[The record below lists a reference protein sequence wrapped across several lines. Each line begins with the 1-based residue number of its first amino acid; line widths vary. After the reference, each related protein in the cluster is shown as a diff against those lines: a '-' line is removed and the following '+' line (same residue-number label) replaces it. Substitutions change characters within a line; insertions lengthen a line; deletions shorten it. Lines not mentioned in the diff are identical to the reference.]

1 MRPIIENIFEKC
13 YENLFGFI
21 ISIILS
27 SIVIGSASYLIF
39 DARSELHRISKS
51 EPNYEKVI
59 SELTFFN
66 EMWKVSHSGWFS
78 PSLGNIEK
86 LGFLIDGLVKLRCSS
101 ILNPSVKTIT
111 TTFFSESISQ
121 LSMQRAKI
129 AGFYFNNE
137 KFKKQQSSLIE
148 YHDSLIAFIQE
159 LLEMVENWN
168 KENRNM
174 RNKRVDS
181 IQMSLFKHLQASNAM
196 STEFL
201 QINAESELQL
211 REMQRAFK
219 FSESEREMC
228 WMRIYLSIIGLIV
241 GLVAIIFIIYKGY
254 KYIKK

>member
-1 MRPIIENIFEKC
+1 
-13 YENLFGFI
+13 
-21 ISIILS
+21 
-27 SIVIGSASYLIF
+27 
-39 DARSELHRISKS
+39 
-51 EPNYEKVI
+51 
-59 SELTFFN
+59 
-66 EMWKVSHSGWFS
+66 
-78 PSLGNIEK
+78 
-86 LGFLIDGLVKLRCSS
+86 
-101 ILNPSVKTIT
+101 
-111 TTFFSESISQ
+111 
-121 LSMQRAKI
+121 MQRAKI

>member
-1 MRPIIENIFEKC
+1 
-13 YENLFGFI
+13 
-21 ISIILS
+21 
-27 SIVIGSASYLIF
+27 
-39 DARSELHRISKS
+39 
-51 EPNYEKVI
+51 
-59 SELTFFN
+59 
-66 EMWKVSHSGWFS
+66 
-78 PSLGNIEK
+78 
-86 LGFLIDGLVKLRCSS
+86 
-101 ILNPSVKTIT
+101 
-111 TTFFSESISQ
+111 
-121 LSMQRAKI
+121 
-129 AGFYFNNE
+129 
-137 KFKKQQSSLIE
+137 
-148 YHDSLIAFIQE
+148 
-159 LLEMVENWN
+159 MVENWN